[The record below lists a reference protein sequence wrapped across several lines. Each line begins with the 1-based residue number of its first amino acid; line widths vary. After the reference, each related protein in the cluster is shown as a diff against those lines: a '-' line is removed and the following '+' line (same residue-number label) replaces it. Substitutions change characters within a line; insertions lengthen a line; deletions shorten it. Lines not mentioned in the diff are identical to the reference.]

1 VNLNGL
7 ILLLFGRRAISGIGS
22 AASALST
29 SC

>member
-7 ILLLFGRRAISGIGS
+7 ILLLFSRRAISGIGS
-22 AASALST
+22 AASAFST